1 MHDAGDIKEIV
12 IKETDKII
20 QKIEETF
27 SILFE
32 REWTLRQLSARGF
45 TMEYDPLGLEIS
57 YLMIRR

>member
-32 REWTLRQLSARGF
+32 RE
-45 TMEYDPLGLEIS
+45 
-57 YLMIRR
+57 